1 MISITDGQIFLDT
14 DLFYQGVRPAIN
26 VGISVSRVGSSA
38 QTKIVKKLAG
48 SVKLD
53 LAQFEELQAFAQFG
67 SDLDANTK
75 AKLERGRRIAE
86 LFKQGQYNP
95 KSLSIEVIDLYA
107 IQKGYLDDV
116 PVEKVQQ
123 VCREMEEE
131 ATTNNPDLMAA
142 IEAGKELTPEIDE
155 KLKQFMTAFKS
166 RLTK

>member
-1 MISITDGQIFLDT
+1 VISITDGQIFLDT

-75 AKLERGRRIAE
+75 AKLERGRRIVE
-86 LFKQGQYNP
+86 LFKQGQYDP

-116 PVEKVQQ
+116 PVDKVQK
-123 VCREMEEE
+123 VVREMEED
-131 ATTNNPDLMAA
+131 ARTTQPELLAA
-142 IEAGKELTPEIDE
+142 IEAEKALTDTIDE
-155 KLKQFMTAFKS
+155 QLKQFMTAFKS
-166 RLTK
+166 RMTK